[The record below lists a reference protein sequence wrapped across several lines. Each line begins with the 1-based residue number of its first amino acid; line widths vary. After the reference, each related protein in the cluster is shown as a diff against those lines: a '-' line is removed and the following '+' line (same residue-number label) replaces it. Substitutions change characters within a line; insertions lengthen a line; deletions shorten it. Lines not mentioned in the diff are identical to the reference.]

1 MVGVFTFRWITNY
14 LVITFTIIFAN
25 ISLWIWKFISCSL
38 VVRRTSFGRRISF
51 LVILTLVVVIALAMS
66 RVSMESN
73 SLFSSLV
80 LDAMVIVFS
89 VLIFL
94 ARVLVVV
101 RILVSLVFSLARRVS
116 KNLMFFLVV
125 GIVLF
130 CGIRKLRV

>member
-1 MVGVFTFRWITNY
+1 
-14 LVITFTIIFAN
+14 
-25 ISLWIWKFISCSL
+25 
-38 VVRRTSFGRRISF
+38 
-51 LVILTLVVVIALAMS
+51 
-66 RVSMESN
+66 MESN